1 MSGMSRAREVA
12 KFLVERRRGDLAQV
26 QFTERGHRLTAW
38 CPKDEIFTLV
48 RELLLDRVYE
58 RSEVS
63 LQENIGVVIDAGAH
77 VGIFSLQ
84 AAQWATSV
92 VALEPSRINFDLLR
106 LNLDRNRVANV
117 DARHLALWPRSEE
130 ALVFREM
137 GHSGGGTVAPLRDGP
152 DLSGSSPVGGIS
164 LDELIEEF
172 ATVDLL
178 KIDIEGA
185 EFDCLSMSK
194 RLGAVRQIVGEIHLV
209 TAADTDRLEHLLVY
223 LCDVGFTTAVVPE
236 HEFYSTSRAR
246 RLMANRARL
255 SGYPLIKALVA
266 SYYLAPITKPIR
278 TAGQSYS
285 LPVLFAWRE
294 GAQTVRTEPP
304 WV

>member
-1 MSGMSRAREVA
+1 M
-12 KFLVERRRGDLAQV
+12 

-48 RELLLDRVYE
+48 RELLLDRVYD

-92 VALEPSRINFDLLR
+92 VALEPSQINFDLLR
-106 LNLDRNRVANV
+106 LNLDRNRVTNV
-117 DARHLALWPRSEE
+117 DARHLALWPSSKEP
-130 ALVFREM
+130 LVLRET
-137 GHSGGGTVAPLRDGP
+137 GHSGGGTVAPLRDDP
-152 DLSGSSPVGGIS
+152 DLSGSPVGGIS

-172 ATVDLL
+172 DTVDLL

-185 EFDCLSMSK
+185 EFDCLSMSN

-209 TAADTDRLEHLLVY
+209 TAADTERLEHLLQY
-223 LCDVGFTTAVVPE
+223 LRDVGFATVVVPE
-236 HEFYSTSRAR
+236 HEFYSTSRVR
-246 RLMANRARL
+246 RLLANRTAL
-255 SGYPLIKALVA
+255 SGYPLIKVLVA
-266 SYYLAPITKPIR
+266 SYYLAPISKPIR
-278 TAGQSYS
+278 SAGQSYN
-285 LPVLFAWRE
+285 LPILFAWRQ
-294 GAQTVRTEPP
+294 GAPTALNQTSEALPQPTDQQAL
-304 WV
+304 